1 MGTGGLVVFR
11 SVRDGQKSV
20 FACIYFQCDGYY
32 TSLGVRLAEFLQT
45 CELVNGLSGKPSNG
59 KTICNGFGCLVA
71 QFIAEFKTGAG
82 HLYLFPT
89 DCKLE
94 MEFVYVVE
102 YDGNQPGEP
111 LSIKTW
117 THAHAQPET
126 LKSMS
131 PAEFHA
137 FSLRGGDEETDA
149 ESAAGPKIPKAACE
163 ALSDGLLRA
172 RALRRRLQHRQ
183 EVVQSEKPTS
193 ATLAVHRVL
202 FVSLARQTKRRQAF
216 LQQLHRFP
224 ELLSRVEWIRAVDG
238 STLQLDKVPRRS
250 VTPQGIQDAG
260 TPHPKVLG
268 YILTRGAI
276 GLALSMHEALERIAL
291 DKEDDHVYLLCED
304 DAMFAPSFT
313 EEWRRL
319 LHATRLQDPQW
330 EVLHLGFH
338 AACTTI
344 RSCGGAPEVGDPV
357 QELNTFKQFYKDTML
372 VQARKHGKTG
382 GIQGAFEEL
391 GGGNDGQVTREEMVK
406 YLTKNNYPGDA
417 NALFDLVDVD
427 NEGLITKAEFGQMTE
442 LDFIKKG
449 PVRAFKNFLCKK
461 FGKIEEAFKKL
472 DTTHDKEIDSK
483 EFVASVENLGYE
495 GDADIMF
502 QLLDEDKDGKVTL
515 GELKKLL
522 GKLKKVEEENPNE
535 GEQELSTPTNDKKGK
550 KAKKHK
556 PDSGSWSLAVAEAMA
571 HFADCPVGRPAE
583 LFGCY
588 GLALRPAGA
597 RALCRHLFPVSLQVD
612 TELSRLYQHFA
623 KEVGSVEVRA
633 LSRRPADFTPLRVYA
648 PRCPKNEEEACR
660 VSWPGP
666 LIVAPASTA
675 ENTDIQVLSIHNHA
689 KQYEM

>member
-1 MGTGGLVVFR
+1 M
-11 SVRDGQKSV
+11 
-20 FACIYFQCDGYY
+20 
-32 TSLGVRLAEFLQT
+32 
-45 CELVNGLSGKPSNG
+45 
-59 KTICNGFGCLVA
+59 
-71 QFIAEFKTGAG
+71 
-82 HLYLFPT
+82 
-89 DCKLE
+89 
-94 MEFVYVVE
+94 
-102 YDGNQPGEP
+102 
-111 LSIKTW
+111 
-117 THAHAQPET
+117 
-126 LKSMS
+126 
-131 PAEFHA
+131 
-137 FSLRGGDEETDA
+137 
-149 ESAAGPKIPKAACE
+149 
-163 ALSDGLLRA
+163 
-172 RALRRRLQHRQ
+172 
-183 EVVQSEKPTS
+183 QSEKPTS

-202 FVSLARQTKRRQAF
+202 FISLARQTKRRQAF

-330 EVLHLGFH
+330 EVLHVGFH

-344 RSCGGAPEVGDPV
+344 RSCGGAPE
-357 QELNTFKQFYKDTML
+357 
-372 VQARKHGKTG
+372 
-382 GIQGAFEEL
+382 
-391 GGGNDGQVTREEMVK
+391 
-406 YLTKNNYPGDA
+406 
-417 NALFDLVDVD
+417 
-427 NEGLITKAEFGQMTE
+427 
-442 LDFIKKG
+442 
-449 PVRAFKNFLCKK
+449 
-461 FGKIEEAFKKL
+461 
-472 DTTHDKEIDSK
+472 
-483 EFVASVENLGYE
+483 
-495 GDADIMF
+495 
-502 QLLDEDKDGKVTL
+502 
-515 GELKKLL
+515 
-522 GKLKKVEEENPNE
+522 
-535 GEQELSTPTNDKKGK
+535 
-550 KAKKHK
+550 
-556 PDSGSWSLAVAEAMA
+556 
-571 HFADCPVGRPAE
+571 ADCPVGRPAE

-633 LSRRPADFTPLRVYA
+633 LSRRPADFTPLRAYA